1 MLASQKLVTYNKT
14 EIILIKGKEI
24 KTTMVT
30 YVQGV

>member
-1 MLASQKLVTYNKT
+1 MLASQKLATTKT

-24 KTTMVT
+24 KTTVVI